1 MKDMV
6 LDSNKVALLKEY
18 AKVTERTEDLICM
31 TMTDN
36 PVQFEELTGINIP
49 TVARL
54 GSDGIVCTEI
64 KYRRCTLLLPLKYIA
79 ECNVI
84 IDGLLHESL
93 TTRFTAEEDFLGFF
107 TEEVKDETEEKEMT
121 VKELFSKSADEI
133 IDYIEDHNFTVWD
146 SIKSHIFDDMDKDDV
161 PGNVEQ
167 DIVDE
172 YIENNYDEVFDKIL
186 DNCSSSDL
194 YDYAH
199 KIIDRL

>member
-64 KYRRCTLLLPLKYIA
+64 KYRRCILLLPVKYIA

-93 TTRFTAEEDFLGFF
+93 TTRFTAEEDFL
-107 TEEVKDETEEKEMT
+107 D
-121 VKELFSKSADEI
+121 LFSKEEKADTSLENFFNDNLENVVRKLRETYPDVVENI
-133 IDYIEDHNFTVWD
+133 EQNVISNICDYDLEDSDKEYFAESYIEDNPVSSVETAESYLSD
-146 SIKSHIFDDMDKDDV
+146 EDKKRFICDW
-161 PGNVEQ
+161 
-167 DIVDE
+167 VDE
-172 YIENNYDEVFDKIL
+172 L
-186 DNCSSSDL
+186 
-194 YDYAH
+194 
-199 KIIDRL
+199 